1 VPLYLKE
8 SDVVEFLD
16 MPTCIQALRDA
27 FTAEAKGQAN
37 IVPRTRWPF
46 GSVRL
51 NVMGGGDRTSKRFA
65 LKSYGGGPFHVL
77 FYEEGKGLLAIIEA
91 NALGAIRTGAAS
103 AVATEKMAKPGA
115 GRVALVG
122 TGRQARTQALALKA
136 IGMLSELAVAARDR
150 AKLETFCAQIAKELG
165 APVRAATSV
174 ESAVK
179 GADIV
184 VTATGSTE
192 PVIKGAWLSSGTHVN
207 AIGANAANRREVDA
221 DCVLKAGL
229 LVTDHI
235 EQAKVEAGEFIDL
248 AKTGIFDWARVK
260 PLHQIVT
267 GPPVNRDGKGHTLF
281 KSLGVGL
288 EDVAAAS
295 VVYDRAMASGR
306 FKPL

>member
-1 VPLYLKE
+1 MPLYLKE

-51 NVMGGGDRTSKRFA
+51 NVMGGGDRASKRFA

-115 GRVALVG
+115 GEVALIG

-150 AKLETFCAQIAKELG
+150 AKLETFCGQIAKELG
-165 APVRAATSV
+165 GAPVRAAASV
-174 ESAVK
+174 ERAVK

-184 VTATGSTE
+184 VTATGSAE
-192 PVIKGAWLSSGTHVN
+192 PVIQGAWLASGTHVN
-207 AIGANAANRREVDA
+207 AIGANAANRREVDP
-221 DCVLKAGL
+221 DCVLKASL
-229 LVTDHI
+229 IVTDHI
-235 EQAKVEAGEFIDL
+235 DAGEDRSR
-248 AKTGIFDWARVK
+248 RV
-260 PLHQIVT
+260 HRSRQ
-267 GPPVNRDGKGHTLF
+267 
-281 KSLGVGL
+281 
-288 EDVAAAS
+288 
-295 VVYDRAMASGR
+295 DRH
-306 FKPL
+306 F